1 MLTIINDIKIG
12 VIKKL
17 ANTKSQEKRN
27 RQNEKRRF
35 KNFQV
40 KSSIRTA
47 TKSILTAIENKDFK
61 NAETLKKIFEEY
73 TKTIDTAG
81 SRGILHK
88 NTIAR
93 KKSRLAKKVNSIL
106 QQQT

>member
-1 MLTIINDIKIG
+1 M
-12 VIKKL
+12 
-17 ANTKSQEKRN
+17 ANNKSQEKRN

-35 KNFQV
+35 KNSKM

-47 TKSILTAIENKDFK
+47 TKSIVTAIENKDFK
-61 NAETLKKIFEEY
+61 DAETLKKMFIEY
-73 TKTIDTAG
+73 TQTIDTAG

-106 QQQT
+106 QQQA